1 MHRKSTQQKQLAP
14 RGFFGRVTH
23 AFRER
28 QIYVRSRGEV
38 QFVTIKPY
46 MLVIG
51 LFVVLT
57 SFFWLAFASINVTFK
72 DELIAVK
79 ERNLYQSKL
88 KNEDRVAELRKKID
102 QLNTKL
108 LLDQQGFLR
117 EVDKVHR
124 EYKKLEER
132 HNLLSGF
139 FRQGWMP
146 VKPVLV
152 TPNPQN
158 TTGRNNANNPTNGK
172 SNRSFNGNSS
182 GKQSY
187 VPNRAGKSSFNE
199 LTYVQ
204 KYARR
209 FINKKDVLKPI
220 NDLRKEMAN
229 FNILEADLLKKVSV
243 YARKKQKRMG
253 KIYRRLGINPTGILR
268 TTKLKT
274 SDSVGGP
281 FIAVT
286 AQQIGSSLVAER
298 LKAAI
303 TELNKVKTLRQ
314 GSKRLPLAKPV
325 RNIIRITSPFG
336 IRRDPMR
343 RVAAMHTGIDIK
355 APYRSK
361 IRSPASGLV
370 IFATWGGGYGR
381 LVKVRHANG
390 IETRYAHMNKILVK
404 KGQYIKAGQVVGLLG
419 NSGRSTGFHL
429 HYETRINNRPIN
441 PARFWKA
448 RNDFQ
453 SLSQKK

>member
-14 RGFFGRVTH
+14 RGFFGRIAH

-38 QFVTIKPY
+38 QFVTVKPY
-46 MLVIG
+46 VLVIG

-57 SFFWLAFASINVTFK
+57 SFFWLAFASINVSFK

-79 ERNLYQSKL
+79 ERNLYQSKID
-88 KNEDRVAELRKKID
+88 NEERVAELRKKID
-102 QLNTKL
+102 QLNAKL
-108 LLDQQGFLR
+108 LLDQKGYLQ

-132 HNLLSGF
+132 HNKLSGF
-139 FRQGWMP
+139 FRQGWFP
-146 VKPVLV
+146 VKPV
-152 TPNPQN
+152 TPSAPNQYS
-158 TTGRNNANNPTNGK
+158 GPTSAPKNGK
-172 SNRSFNGNSS
+172 SNFNKIE
-182 GKQSY
+182 KQSHIL
-187 VPNRAGKSSFNE
+187 NRDGKSSFNE

-204 KYARR
+204 KYARAFADR
-209 FINKKDVLKPI
+209 KEALEPI
-220 NDLRKEMAN
+220 QDLRREMAN
-229 FNILEADLLKKVSV
+229 FNLLEGKLLREVAL
-243 YARKKQKRMG
+243 YARKKSQRMS
-253 KIYRRLGINPTGILR
+253 KIYRRLGINPKGILK

-274 SDSVGGP
+274 EDNVGGP

-286 AQQIGSSLVAER
+286 TQQIGSPMVAER
-298 LKAAI
+298 LRAAI
-303 TELNKVKTLRQ
+303 YELNNVKILQQ
-314 GSKRLPLAKPV
+314 GAKRLPLAKPV
-325 RNIIRITSPFG
+325 KNIIRITSPFG

-343 RVAAMHTGIDIK
+343 RIASMHTGIDIK

-361 IRSPASGLV
+361 VRSPAAGLV
-370 IFATWGGGYGR
+370 IFASWGGGYGR

-404 KGQYIKAGQVVGLLG
+404 KGQYIKAGQAVGLLG

-429 HYETRINNRPIN
+429 HYETRVNNRVFN

-453 SLSQKK
+453 SFSQKK